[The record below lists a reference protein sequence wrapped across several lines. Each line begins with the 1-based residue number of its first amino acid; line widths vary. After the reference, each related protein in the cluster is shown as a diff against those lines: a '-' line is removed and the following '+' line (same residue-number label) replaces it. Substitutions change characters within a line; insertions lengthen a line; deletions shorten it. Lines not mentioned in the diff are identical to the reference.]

1 MKQTFTGL
9 FLLLAASTITAQQRG
24 DIVSFDSIQ
33 AYTAVDFGIEV
44 QTLTGLPG
52 SILGSEYDFTVYR
65 VLYHTQDY
73 HPDSLT
79 IASGLVCI
87 PVNYACPELGLMSYG
102 HGLCL
107 KNDQVPSNNQPS
119 NGYALICKGMAAN
132 GFVGVAPDYIH
143 MSQWASP
150 GPQAFIH
157 ARTEANSTIDLL
169 RAART
174 FCASKNIT
182 LSGQVFLSGYSQGG
196 HSTVAT
202 AKVMQEEYPSEFNV
216 LGAVAGGGSYDLS
229 GVCADSLTSITRK
242 TPEKHSLPLVIRSL
256 GVVNEDS
263 LIAWGTGITME
274 NLIDTIFKSPY
285 KELLP
290 ALLDRYDPNNDTDFL
305 DSIPARMIEDQWL
318 IPFQTD
324 PDHFFR
330 RLLAD
335 NNVDDWAPQMP
346 LVLYHSDAD
355 IENPYPNAVNT
366 LALFEANGAPDVTL
380 NTVADMSH
388 GEAGQF
394 HVLFTLNYMK
404 DKRQDCLTSVADIAN
419 SSAVSLHLFPNPTS
433 DVLHVS
439 VIGAAHAA
447 YSRVRLFNA
456 AAELISQTWINQ
468 QTALDVSTL
477 PAGMYLVSV
486 EGDTGAR
493 LMKVVV
499 ISR

>member
-1 MKQTFTGL
+1 
-9 FLLLAASTITAQQRG
+9 
-24 DIVSFDSIQ
+24 
-33 AYTAVDFGIEV
+33 
-44 QTLTGLPG
+44 
-52 SILGSEYDFTVYR
+52 
-65 VLYHTQDY
+65 
-73 HPDSLT
+73 
-79 IASGLVCI
+79 
-87 PVNYACPELGLMSYG
+87 
-102 HGLCL
+102 
-107 KNDQVPSNNQPS
+107 
-119 NGYALICKGMAAN
+119 
-132 GFVGVAPDYIH
+132 
-143 MSQWASP
+143 
-150 GPQAFIH
+150 
-157 ARTEANSTIDLL
+157 
-169 RAART
+169 
-174 FCASKNIT
+174 
-182 LSGQVFLSGYSQGG
+182 
-196 HSTVAT
+196 
-202 AKVMQEEYPSEFNV
+202 
-216 LGAVAGGGSYDLS
+216 
-229 GVCADSLTSITRK
+229 
-242 TPEKHSLPLVIRSL
+242 
-256 GVVNEDS
+256 
-263 LIAWGTGITME
+263 ME

-394 HVLFTLNYMK
+394 HVLFTLNYVK

-486 EGDTGAR
+486 EGDTGAK